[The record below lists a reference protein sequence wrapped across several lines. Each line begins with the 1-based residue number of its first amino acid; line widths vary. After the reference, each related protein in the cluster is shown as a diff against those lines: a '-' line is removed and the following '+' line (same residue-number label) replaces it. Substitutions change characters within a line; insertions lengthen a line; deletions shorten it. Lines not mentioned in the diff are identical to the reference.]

1 MCCLKAWSQ
10 DHLPK
15 TLPKSLPSSLVF
27 SFFLVI
33 ELACKYIREQNVQ
46 KKLGAQLNKASFF
59 WFESVC
65 NKFPKNVLR
74 KSICLEVQQ
83 NHSLKKGISEIQ
95 D

>member
-33 ELACKYIREQNVQ
+33 KLACKYIREQNVQ

-59 WFESVC
+59 WFESAISFLRMYLGNQFVWKS
-65 NKFPKNVLR
+65 NKIIV
-74 KSICLEVQQ
+74 
-83 NHSLKKGISEIQ
+83 
-95 D
+95 